1 VSVPGRLHGAYV
13 HPRRVE
19 RLAAHLAALVPAS
32 ASVLD
37 VGCGDGLLAHR
48 LGELRPDLSLS
59 GIDTLVRPATRVPVA
74 RFDGRRLPNPDA
86 SVDVVMFVD
95 VLHHADDPLGLLREA
110 CRVARRALV
119 IKDHT
124 REGLL
129 AGPTLRFMD
138 FVGNARH
145 GVALPYN
152 YWTHARWLEAFAGL
166 GLEVRSWVA
175 DLRLYPRAADWL
187 FGRGLHFV
195 ARLEPAGRAAGAS
208 A

>member
-1 VSVPGRLHGAYV
+1 
-13 HPRRVE
+13 
-19 RLAAHLAALVPAS
+19 
-32 ASVLD
+32 
-37 VGCGDGLLAHR
+37 
-48 LGELRPDLSLS
+48 
-59 GIDTLVRPATRVPVA
+59 
-74 RFDGRRLPNPDA
+74 
-86 SVDVVMFVD
+86 VDVVMFVD